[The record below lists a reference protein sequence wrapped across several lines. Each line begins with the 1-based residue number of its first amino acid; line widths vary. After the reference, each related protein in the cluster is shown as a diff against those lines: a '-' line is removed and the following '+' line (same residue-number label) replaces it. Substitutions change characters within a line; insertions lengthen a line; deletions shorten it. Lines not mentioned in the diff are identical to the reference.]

1 MASTVEEP
9 RTTEQVPNEQ
19 TNAQAEAQRITEG
32 VPVKIGYVLA
42 AIALI
47 GLCVGAVVAVVAD
60 SSNVTTGGTIAAI
73 SAGLLA
79 ATGVVGM
86 LVVYRRKGVPPVDV
100 TESRHGSAASSNGK
114 SRTSP
119 ASSKRPTAAR
129 S

>member
-1 MASTVEEP
+1 MAPTDEEP
-9 RTTEQVPNEQ
+9 RTTEQVPKEQ
-19 TNAQAEAQRITEG
+19 TNAQDEAQRITEG

-86 LVVYRRKGVPPVDV
+86 LVVYRRKGVPP
-100 TESRHGSAASSNGK
+100 AAAPEPKHRSGK
-114 SRTSP
+114 SGASRPASAKRPSP
-119 ASSKRPTAAR
+119 AR